1 MPGFLRASASII
13 ALAVAVAALIAGPLV
28 IPSVST
34 TNTAHVEALWKDYIV
49 AQKRLQFDLA
59 RLLSDDWSDFQG
71 VADLQR
77 DHEFA
82 MIELRDMRFQ
92 YLLVFDPDRLV
103 YKDGLDGFI
112 DFEWSDADS
121 EALRDSN
128 PDYLKLERWTE
139 MNAKRL
145 SGHPGLVEV
154 DDRLM
159 MLQGDDRYQTMI
171 EHYRTR
177 MDDLESALDSIAR
190 AKKRAEQKSVQKAQS
205 FE

>member
-28 IPSVST
+28 IPSVSA

-145 SGHPGLVEV
+145 SEHPGLVAV
-154 DDRLM
+154 DDRLNL
-159 MLQGDDRYQTMI
+159 LQGDERYQTMI

-177 MDDLESALDSIAR
+177 IDDLESALDSIAR
-190 AKKRAEQKSVQKAQS
+190 AKKRAEQKSIQKAQS

>member
-13 ALAVAVAALIAGPLV
+13 AVVVAAAALIAGPLV

-34 TNTAHVEALWKDYIV
+34 TNMAHVEALWKDYIV

-59 RLLSDDWSDFQG
+59 RLLSDDRPDLEG

-77 DHEFA
+77 DQEFA

-103 YKDGLDGFI
+103 YKDGLDEFI
-112 DFEWSDADS
+112 DFEWSDADN

-145 SGHPGLVEV
+145 SGYPGLVEV

-177 MDDLESALDSIAR
+177 MDDLESALDSIAK

>member
-13 ALAVAVAALIAGPLV
+13 AMAVTVAALIAGPFV

-34 TNTAHVEALWKDYIV
+34 TNTAHVEALWKDYVV
-49 AQKRLQFDLA
+49 AQKRLQFDLS
-59 RLLSDDWSDFQG
+59 RLVSDDWPDLQG
-71 VADLQR
+71 VAGLQR
-77 DHEFA
+77 DQEFA
-82 MIELRDMRFQ
+82 TIELGDMRFQ

-103 YKDGLDGFI
+103 YKDGLDGFVE
-112 DFEWSDADS
+112 FEWTISDND
-121 EALRDSN
+121 ALCDSN

-145 SGHPGLVEV
+145 SGHPGLIEA

-159 MLQGDDRYQTMI
+159 TLQGDERYQTMI
-171 EHYRTR
+171 EHYRAR
-177 MDDLESALDSIAR
+177 MDDLESALDSIAK
-190 AKKRAEQKSVQKAQS
+190 AKKRAEQKNLQKAQS

>member
-1 MPGFLRASASII
+1 MFGFLRASASII
-13 ALAVAVAALIAGPLV
+13 AVAVAAAALIAGPLV

-112 DFEWSDADS
+112 HLFVAEGSLAVAVGQPHGDAFGGGAHLLAAVFLLQ
-121 EALRDSN
+121 AL
-128 PDYLKLERWTE
+128 
-139 MNAKRL
+139 
-145 SGHPGLVEV
+145 
-154 DDRLM
+154 LM
-159 MLQGDDRYQTMI
+159 I
-171 EHYRTR
+171 
-177 MDDLESALDSIAR
+177 
-190 AKKRAEQKSVQKAQS
+190 V
-205 FE
+205 

>member
-13 ALAVAVAALIAGPLV
+13 AVAVAVAALIAGPLV

-34 TNTAHVEALWKDYIV
+34 TNTAHVEALWKDYVV

-59 RLLSDDWSDFQG
+59 RLLSDDRPDLEG

-77 DHEFA
+77 DQEFA

-103 YKDGLDGFI
+103 YKDGLDEFI
-112 DFEWSDADS
+112 DFEWSDADN

-139 MNAKRL
+139 MTAKRL
-145 SGHPGLVEV
+145 SGYPGLVEV

-177 MDDLESALDSIAR
+177 MDDLESALDSIAK
-190 AKKRAEQKSVQKAQS
+190 AKRRAEQKNLQKAQS

>member
-13 ALAVAVAALIAGPLV
+13 VVAALIAGTFV

-34 TNTAHVEALWKDYIV
+34 TNTAHVEALWNDYVV
-49 AQKRLQFDLA
+49 AQKRLQFDLS
-59 RLLSDDWSDFQG
+59 RLVSDDSPDLQG

-77 DHEFA
+77 DQKFA

-112 DFEWSDADS
+112 DFEWPDADN

-139 MNAKRL
+139 MTAKRL
-145 SGHPGLVEV
+145 SGHPGLIDV
-154 DDRLM
+154 DDRLI

-171 EHYRTR
+171 EHYRAR
-177 MDDLESALDSIAR
+177 MNDLESALDSIAK
-190 AKKRAEQKSVQKAQS
+190 AKRRAEQKNLQKAQT